1 MWVIIV
7 SREPLGDGSRLLHFI
22 ILLSCAIA
30 QRMRGVYTCDSL
42 LGSDV
47 APTSTRH
54 KEDIK
59 SSTIF
64 NYFHCRHGYVSEI
77 WDCCEQHIQRQSHL
91 CVHVQVRYG
100 IAVNNT
106 YRGGDINRILVIPW
120 FYYFMTTLLILSHL

>member
-7 SREPLGDGSRLLHFI
+7 SREPLGDGSRSLHFI

-30 QRMRGVYTCDSL
+30 QRMHGVCTCDSL

-54 KEDIK
+54 KDDIK

-64 NYFHCRHGYVSEI
+64 NYFHCRHGYVKLSSTKPSI
-77 WDCCEQHIQRQSHL
+77 VLLHL
-91 CVHVQVRYG
+91 SFRLAHEYLSRSCSICGTSSGSSIIIKSSTQDA
-100 IAVNNT
+100 IK
-106 YRGGDINRILVIPW
+106 DS
-120 FYYFMTTLLILSHL
+120 LLSLTVK